1 MIQMKIHR
9 DAILLLGPNFHWEYM
24 SLFYTKSA
32 VYLIVRYAA
41 SEKSEED
48 FQRLVNN
55 MIASLNMEY
64 TFHKNL
70 LKLFF
75 VCFWFRFLY
84 GLLGYSFIVFSC
96 QYHSPPT
103 SSVQDD

>member
-1 MIQMKIHR
+1 
-9 DAILLLGPNFHWEYM
+9 M

-75 VCFWFRFLY
+75 VCF
-84 GLLGYSFIVFSC
+84 
-96 QYHSPPT
+96 
-103 SSVQDD
+103 